1 MKAHDSYLT
10 SLLKLSDAV
19 FNIPV
24 YQRYY
29 DWDTENCQQLFVDL
43 EMIAQTGKEHFI
55 GSIVY
60 ISIGTATEPYYNII
74 DGQQRITSIMLFL
87 KALHDSSNDNK
98 FRKKIK
104 RGFLINI
111 GLDDEP
117 KMKLKQIESDS
128 GVYEKIIAQ
137 EDYNEDDYT
146 ASERQSNI
154 LKNYLHFRMQ
164 IEQSKVSLQDLY
176 NAIFKL
182 EIIDVCLTN
191 EDPQEVFESMNSTGR
206 SLTNTDLLRN
216 YLLMN
221 LTHSKQEILYHK
233 YWAKIEKYV
242 GKKYMELYL
251 VHYLILKRK
260 SDSIN
265 IRRRSSK
272 INKNTLY
279 ESFKLYYPPEEK
291 NPDRT
296 AALLEDMCRY
306 SLIYR
311 KIVNNE
317 KKTDLDKAINEIV
330 FELSAEAAAI
340 FIMYLLYVQE
350 QEKISDN
357 DILACVKACI
367 SYVFRLRMF
376 KGSISNQFFALAIQY
391 YEKGDP
397 ASTAED
403 RVWSALNSG
412 QGSYRFPKDRE
423 FKDAFETKDLYLEF
437 KPQMIRY
444 ILYKYEKARTKEIVD
459 PENVTIEHILPQDPK
474 KWRQHLAE
482 IKDDRFED
490 NINKIGNLTLT
501 KYNGEASND
510 PFVDKKKI
518 YKSSGYCI
526 TREIADALDW
536 NSTEIE
542 SRSRKMAQEALILWP
557 LPDQYNKEIS
567 ASSLQYNVMDDAI
580 ESVFDGLNSSLQEC
594 YPSVYEEPKK
604 QYINYLREKK
614 ILFSII
620 PYQTYLVITFNT
632 NKDSLSPSEQ
642 LEDISDKG
650 HWGVGNCRMKVTNED
665 EIWTVLDYV
674 DQIMKKEFT

>member
-43 EMIAQTGKEHFI
+43 ETIAQTGKDHFI

-87 KALHDSSNDNK
+87 KALHDSSDDIK
-98 FRKKIK
+98 FRKQIK

-137 EDYNEDDYT
+137 EDYTEDDYT
-146 ASERQSNI
+146 TSEKQSNVF
-154 LKNYLHFRMQ
+154 KNYMHFKTQ
-164 IEQSKVSLQDLY
+164 IEHSKVSLQDLY

-221 LTHSKQEILYHK
+221 LTHSRQENLYKK
-233 YWAKIEKYV
+233 YWAKIEKNV
-242 GKKYMELYL
+242 GKKYMELYI

-279 ESFKLYYPPEEK
+279 ESFKIYYPPEEK
-291 NPDRT
+291 NPDKT

-340 FIMYLLYVQE
+340 FIMYLLFVQE
-350 QEKISDN
+350 QKKISDD
-357 DILACVKACI
+357 DILACVNACI

-397 ASTAED
+397 TKTAEE

-423 FKDAFETKDLYLEF
+423 FKDAFETKDIYLEF

-474 KWRQHLAE
+474 KWRKHLTE
-482 IKDDRFED
+482 IKDIRFEE
-490 NINKIGNLTLT
+490 NTNKIGNLTLT

-518 YKSSGYCI
+518 YKSSGYSI
-526 TREIADALDW
+526 TREIAEVLDW
-536 NSTEIE
+536 NSSEIE
-542 SRSRKMAQEALILWP
+542 NRSKRMAEEALILWP
-557 LPDQYNKEIS
+557 LPEQYNQEIS
-567 ASSLQYNVMDDAI
+567 ASSLQYNVMDDDI
-580 ESVFDGLNSSLQEC
+580 ESVFDGLNSSLQEY

-604 QYINYLREKK
+604 QYINYLREKRT
-614 ILFSII
+614 LFSII
-620 PYQTYLVITFNT
+620 PYQTYLIVTFNT
-632 NKDSLSPSEQ
+632 DKDSLLPSEP

-650 HWGVGNCRMKVTNED
+650 HWGVGNCRMKVTNEE

-674 DQIMKKEFT
+674 DQIMKKEFS